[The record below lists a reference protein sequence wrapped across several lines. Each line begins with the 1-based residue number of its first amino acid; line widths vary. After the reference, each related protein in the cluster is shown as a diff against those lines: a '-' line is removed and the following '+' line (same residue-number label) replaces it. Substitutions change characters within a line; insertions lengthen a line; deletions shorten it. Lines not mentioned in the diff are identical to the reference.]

1 MRLFTDYVRARLNHN
16 GGNVPRTTPQRFGL
30 EWNHR
35 SGPWKLNLMTTHVL
49 KQNKVAAAE
58 TSTRGYTM
66 INLTAGYTMKMNRST
81 KLTVFLQGKNLMN
94 EDVRLHTSYLKAF
107 APRPGR
113 ALLIGVRGQF

>member
-1 MRLFTDYVRARLNHN
+1 
-16 GGNVPRTTPQRFGL
+16 
-30 EWNHR
+30 
-35 SGPWKLNLMTTHVL
+35 
-49 KQNKVAAAE
+49 
-58 TSTRGYTM
+58 M

-94 EDVRLHTSYLKAF
+94 EDVRLHTSYLKDF

>member
-1 MRLFTDYVRARLNHN
+1 M
-16 GGNVPRTTPQRFGL
+16 
-30 EWNHR
+30 
-35 SGPWKLNLMTTHVL
+35 VL
-49 KQNKVAAAE
+49 KQNKNAALE

-66 INLTAGYTMKMNRST
+66 VNLTAGYTMKMNRST

-94 EDVRLHTSYLKAF
+94 EDVRLHTSYLKSF